1 MPELKNP
8 PKEAARTQDSFR
20 KFMAIPGM
28 ASVIT
33 AFAGVVILMIIFAFM
48 NKNFI
53 RPTNLMNLS
62 RSIVPYLLVGIGQG
76 IVCITGNIDLSIGSV
91 LGMSAMISA
100 TLICN
105 GVNPI
110 LAVILDLIAC
120 LAIGVVNGVLV
131 GKFKLPPF
139 IGTLGTMTICRGL
152 AELANGNYNTGDIG
166 NAPLATG
173 LRNLFYYGRAGFLF
187 YGVVVALLIWFVFNY
202 IMNYTRVGRHIYAIG
217 SNVDAARLSGVNV
230 FQTTTIAYLIS
241 AFCSCVAGLVTM
253 ASAGMGSMTAGM
265 SYEMYGVA
273 AAVIGGIST
282 LGGSGLLVGVI
293 AGASVWAI
301 LQNGLNMASVP
312 VAMRNIVIGL
322 IVVAC
327 VLLDIMRRSG
337 IKLGGKKKA

>member
-1 MPELKNP
+1 MEKKQN
-8 PKEAARTQDSFR
+8 SFQ

-28 ASVIT
+28 ASVVT
-33 AFAGVVILMIIFAFM
+33 AFVGVVVLMIIFTIM
-48 NKNFI
+48 NPNFI
-53 RPTNLMNLS
+53 GRANLMPLS
-62 RSIVPYLLVGIGQG
+62 RSICPYLLVGIGQG

-110 LAVILDLIAC
+110 LAVIIDIIAC
-120 LAIGVVNGVLV
+120 LAVGIVNGVLV

-139 IGTLGTMTICRGL
+139 IGTLGTMTICRGI
-152 AELANGNYNTGDIG
+152 AQIVNGNYNTGDIG
-166 NAPLATG
+166 TAPLAQG
-173 LRNLFYYGRAGFLF
+173 LRDLFYYGRIGVIY
-187 YGVVVALLIWFVFNY
+187 YGVIITLIIWFIFNY
-202 IMNYTRVGRHIYAIG
+202 IMNYTRTGRHIYAIG
-217 SNVDAARLSGVNV
+217 SNVDAARLSGVDV
-230 FQTTTIAYLIS
+230 FKTTTVAYLIS
-241 AFCSCVAGLVTM
+241 AFCSCIAGLVTM
-253 ASAGMGSMTAGM
+253 AASGMGSMQAGM

-301 LQNGLNMASVP
+301 LQSGLTLANVP
-312 VAMRNIVIGL
+312 VAMRNIIIGI

-327 VLLDIMRRSG
+327 VLFDIMRRNG
-337 IKLGGKKKA
+337 VKIKKNK

>member
-1 MPELKNP
+1 MEKKQN
-8 PKEAARTQDSFR
+8 SFQ

-28 ASVIT
+28 ASVVT
-33 AFAGVVILMIIFAFM
+33 AFVGVVVLMIIFTIM
-48 NKNFI
+48 NPNFI
-53 RPTNLMNLS
+53 GRANLMPLS
-62 RSIVPYLLVGIGQG
+62 RSICPYLLVGIGQG

-110 LAVILDLIAC
+110 LAVIIDIIAC
-120 LAIGVVNGVLV
+120 LAVGIVNGVLV

-139 IGTLGTMTICRGL
+139 IGTLGTMTICRGI
-152 AELANGNYNTGDIG
+152 AQIVNGNYNTGDIG
-166 NAPLATG
+166 TAPLAQG
-173 LRNLFYYGRAGFLF
+173 LRDLFYYGRIGVIY
-187 YGVVVALLIWFVFNY
+187 YGVIITLIIWFIFNY
-202 IMNYTRVGRHIYAIG
+202 IMNYTRTGRHIYAIG
-217 SNVDAARLSGVNV
+217 SNVDAARLSGVDV
-230 FQTTTIAYLIS
+230 FKTTTVAYLIS

-253 ASAGMGSMTAGM
+253 AAAGMGSMQAGM

-301 LQNGLNMASVP
+301 LQSGLTLANVP
-312 VAMRNIVIGL
+312 VAIRNIIIGI

-327 VLLDIMRRSG
+327 VLFDIMRRSG
-337 IKLGGKKKA
+337 VKIGKKK

>member
-1 MPELKNP
+1 MNKKQN
-8 PKEAARTQDSFR
+8 SFQ

-33 AFAGVVILMIIFAFM
+33 AFAGVVILMIIFAVM
-48 NKNFI
+48 NPNFAKS
-53 RPTNLMNLS
+53 RNLLNLT
-62 RSIVPYLLVGIGQG
+62 RSICPYLLVGIGQG

-110 LAVILDLIAC
+110 LAIIIDLVAC
-120 LAIGVVNGVLV
+120 LAVGLVNGVLV

-152 AELANGNYNTGDIG
+152 AEIVNGNYNTGDIG
-166 NAPLATG
+166 NAPLAEG
-173 LRNLFYYGRAGFLF
+173 LRDLFYYGKIGFIY
-187 YGVVVALLIWFVFNY
+187 YGVIVTLLIWFVFNY
-202 IMNYTRVGRHIYAIG
+202 VMNYTRTGRHIYAIG

-230 FQTTTIAYLIS
+230 FKTTTTAYMIS
-241 AFCSCVAGLVTM
+241 AFCSFVAGLVTM
-253 ASAGMGSMTAGM
+253 AAAGMGSMQAGL

-301 LQNGLNMASVP
+301 LQNGQTLANVP
-312 VAMRNIVIGL
+312 VAMRNIIIGV

-327 VLLDIMRRSG
+327 VLLDIMRRNG
-337 IKLGGKKKA
+337 IIGKKNK

>member
-1 MPELKNP
+1 MEKKQN
-8 PKEAARTQDSFR
+8 SFQ

-28 ASVIT
+28 ASVVT
-33 AFAGVVILMIIFAFM
+33 AFVGVVVLMIIFTIM
-48 NKNFI
+48 NPNFI
-53 RPTNLMNLS
+53 GRANLMPLS
-62 RSIVPYLLVGIGQG
+62 RSICPYLLVGIGQG

-110 LAVILDLIAC
+110 LAVIIDIIAC
-120 LAIGVVNGVLV
+120 LAVGIVNGVLV

-139 IGTLGTMTICRGL
+139 IGTLGTMTICRGI
-152 AELANGNYNTGDIG
+152 AQIVNGNYNTGDIG
-166 NAPLATG
+166 TAPLAQG
-173 LRNLFYYGRAGFLF
+173 LRDLFYYGRIGVIY
-187 YGVVVALLIWFVFNY
+187 YGVIITLIIWFIFNY
-202 IMNYTRVGRHIYAIG
+202 IMNYTRTGRHIYAIG
-217 SNVDAARLSGVNV
+217 SNVDAARLSGVDV
-230 FQTTTIAYLIS
+230 FKTTTVAYLIS

-253 ASAGMGSMTAGM
+253 AAAGMGSMQAGM

-301 LQNGLNMASVP
+301 LQSGLTLANVP
-312 VAMRNIVIGL
+312 VAMRNIIIGI

-327 VLLDIMRRSG
+327 VLFDILRRNG
-337 IKLGGKKKA
+337 VKIKKNK

>member
-1 MPELKNP
+1 MNKKKN
-8 PKEAARTQDSFR
+8 SFQ
-20 KFMAIPGM
+20 KFMALPGM

-33 AFAGVVILMIIFAFM
+33 AFAGVVILMIIFAVM
-48 NKNFI
+48 NPNFAKQ
-53 RPTNLMNLS
+53 RNLLNLT
-62 RSIVPYLLVGIGQG
+62 RSICPYLLVGIGQG

-110 LAVILDLIAC
+110 VALIIDLAAC
-120 LAIGVVNGVLV
+120 LAVGVVNGILV

-152 AELANGNYNTGDIG
+152 AEIVNGNYNTGDIG
-166 NAPLATG
+166 NAPLAEG
-173 LRNLFYYGRAGFLF
+173 LRDLFYYGKIGFLY
-187 YGVVVALLIWFVFNY
+187 YGVIVTLIIWFVFNY
-202 IMNYTRVGRHIYAIG
+202 IMNYTRTGRHIYAIG

-230 FQTTTIAYLIS
+230 FKTTATAYMIS
-241 AFCSCVAGLVTM
+241 AFCSFVAGLVTM
-253 ASAGMGSMTAGM
+253 AAAGMGSMQAGL

-301 LQNGLNMASVP
+301 LQNGLTLANVP
-312 VAMRNIVIGL
+312 VAMRNIIIGI

-327 VLLDIMRRSG
+327 VLLDIMRRNG
-337 IKLGGKKKA
+337 MLGKKNK

>member
-1 MPELKNP
+1 MNKKKN
-8 PKEAARTQDSFR
+8 SFQ

-33 AFAGVVILMIIFAFM
+33 AFAGVVILMIIFAVM
-48 NKNFI
+48 NPNFAKQ
-53 RPTNLMNLS
+53 RNLLNLT
-62 RSIVPYLLVGIGQG
+62 RSICPYLLVGIGQG

-110 LAVILDLIAC
+110 VAIIIDLAAC
-120 LAIGVVNGVLV
+120 LAVGVVNGILV

-152 AELANGNYNTGDIG
+152 AEIVNGNYNTGDIG
-166 NAPLATG
+166 NAPLAEG
-173 LRNLFYYGRAGFLF
+173 LRDLFYYGKIGFLY
-187 YGVVVALLIWFVFNY
+187 YGVIVTLIIWFVFNY
-202 IMNYTRVGRHIYAIG
+202 IMNYTRTGRHIYAIG

-230 FQTTTIAYLIS
+230 FKTTATAYMIS
-241 AFCSCVAGLVTM
+241 AFCSFVAGLVTM
-253 ASAGMGSMTAGM
+253 AAAGMGSMQAGL

-301 LQNGLNMASVP
+301 LQNGLTLANVP
-312 VAMRNIVIGL
+312 VAMRNIIIGI

-327 VLLDIMRRSG
+327 VLLDIMRRNG
-337 IKLGGKKKA
+337 MLGKKNK

>member
-1 MPELKNP
+1 
-8 PKEAARTQDSFR
+8 
-20 KFMAIPGM
+20 MAVPGM
-28 ASVIT
+28 ASVLT
-33 AFAGVVILMIIFAFM
+33 AFIGVILLIIIFTFM
-48 NKNFI
+48 NPNFASKN
-53 RPTNLMNLS
+53 NLMSLS
-62 RSIVPYLLVGIGQG
+62 RSICPYLLVGIGQG

-100 TLICN
+100 TLIFN

-110 LAVILDLIAC
+110 IAIIVDIVAC
-120 LAIGVVNGVLV
+120 LAVGIVNGVLV

-152 AELANGNYNTGDIG
+152 AEIVNGNYNTGDIG
-166 NAPLATG
+166 TTSLAG
-173 LRNLFYYGRAGFLF
+173 GIRQLFYYGKIGVIY
-187 YGVVVALLIWFVFNY
+187 YGVIVALIIWFVFNY
-202 IMNYTRVGRHIYAIG
+202 IMNYTRTGRHIYAIG
-217 SNVDAARLSGVNV
+217 SNVDAARLSGVDV
-230 FQTTTIAYLIS
+230 FRTTTVAYLIS

-253 ASAGMGSMTAGM
+253 AAAGMGSMQAGL

-301 LQNGLNMASVP
+301 LQNGLTLANVP
-312 VAMRNIVIGL
+312 VAMRNIIIGI

-327 VLLDIMRRSG
+327 VLLDIMRRNG
-337 IKLGGKKKA
+337 VKIGGKKK

>member
-1 MPELKNP
+1 MNKKQN
-8 PKEAARTQDSFR
+8 SFQ

-33 AFAGVVILMIIFAFM
+33 AFAGVVILMIIFAVM
-48 NKNFI
+48 NPNFAKS
-53 RPTNLMNLS
+53 RNLLNLT
-62 RSIVPYLLVGIGQG
+62 RSICPYLLVGIGQG

-110 LAVILDLIAC
+110 LAIIIDLVAC
-120 LAIGVVNGVLV
+120 LAVGLVNGVLV

-152 AELANGNYNTGDIG
+152 AEIVNGNYNTGDIG
-166 NAPLATG
+166 NAPLAEG
-173 LRNLFYYGRAGFLF
+173 LRDLFYYGKIGFIY
-187 YGVVVALLIWFVFNY
+187 YGVIVTLLIWFVFNY
-202 IMNYTRVGRHIYAIG
+202 VMNYTRTGRHIYAIG

-230 FQTTTIAYLIS
+230 FKTTTTAYMIS
-241 AFCSCVAGLVTM
+241 AFCSFVAGLVTM
-253 ASAGMGSMTAGM
+253 AAAGMGSMQAGL

-301 LQNGLNMASVP
+301 LQNGLTLANVP
-312 VAMRNIVIGL
+312 VAMRNIIIGV

-327 VLLDIMRRSG
+327 VLLDIMRRNG
-337 IKLGGKKKA
+337 IIGKKNK

>member
-1 MPELKNP
+1 MKKQN
-8 PKEAARTQDSFR
+8 SFQ

-28 ASVIT
+28 ASVVT
-33 AFAGVVILMIIFAFM
+33 AFVGVVLLIIIFTIM
-48 NKNFI
+48 NPNFASKN
-53 RPTNLMNLS
+53 NLMSLS
-62 RSIVPYLLVGIGQG
+62 RSICPYLLVGIGQG

-110 LAVILDLIAC
+110 IALIVDVIAC
-120 LAIGVVNGVLV
+120 LAVGVVNGVLV

-152 AELANGNYNTGDIG
+152 AEIVNGNYNTGDIG
-166 NAPLATG
+166 TGALAG
-173 LRNLFYYGRAGFLF
+173 GIRQLFYYGRIGVIY
-187 YGVVVALLIWFVFNY
+187 YGVIVALIIWFIFNY
-202 IMNYTRVGRHIYAIG
+202 IMNYTRTGRHIYAIG
-217 SNVDAARLSGVNV
+217 SNVDAARLSGVDV
-230 FQTTTIAYLIS
+230 FKTTTVAYLIS

-253 ASAGMGSMTAGM
+253 AAAGMGSMQAGL

-301 LQNGLNMASVP
+301 LQNGLTLANVP
-312 VAMRNIVIGL
+312 VAMRNIIIGL

-327 VLLDIMRRSG
+327 VLLDIMRRNG
-337 IKLGGKKKA
+337 VKIGKKK

>member
-1 MPELKNP
+1 MEKKQN
-8 PKEAARTQDSFR
+8 SFQ

-28 ASVIT
+28 ASVVT
-33 AFAGVVILMIIFAFM
+33 AFVGVVVLMIIFSIM
-48 NKNFI
+48 NPNCI
-53 RPTNLMNLS
+53 GRANLMPLS
-62 RSIVPYLLVGIGQG
+62 RSICPYLLVGIGQG

-110 LAVILDLIAC
+110 LAVIIDIIAC
-120 LAIGVVNGVLV
+120 LAVGIVNGVLV

-139 IGTLGTMTICRGL
+139 IGTLGTMTICRGI
-152 AELANGNYNTGDIG
+152 AQIVNGNYNTGDIG
-166 NAPLATG
+166 TAPLAQG
-173 LRNLFYYGRAGFLF
+173 LRDLFYYGRIGVIY
-187 YGVVVALLIWFVFNY
+187 YGVIITLIIWFIFNY
-202 IMNYTRVGRHIYAIG
+202 IMNYTRTGRHIYAIG
-217 SNVDAARLSGVNV
+217 SNVDAARLSGVDV
-230 FQTTTIAYLIS
+230 FKTTTVAYLIS

-253 ASAGMGSMTAGM
+253 AAAGMGSLQAGM

-301 LQNGLNMASVP
+301 LQSGLTLANVP
-312 VAMRNIVIGL
+312 VAMRNIIIGI

-327 VLLDIMRRSG
+327 VLFDIMRRNG
-337 IKLGGKKKA
+337 VKIKKNK

>member
-1 MPELKNP
+1 MNK
-8 PKEAARTQDSFR
+8 KKTSFQ

-33 AFAGVVILMIIFAFM
+33 AFIGVVILMIIFAVM
-48 NKNFI
+48 NPNFAKQ
-53 RPTNLMNLS
+53 RNLLNLT
-62 RSIVPYLLVGIGQG
+62 RSICPYLLVGIGQG

-110 LAVILDLIAC
+110 LAVIIDLLAC
-120 LAIGVVNGVLV
+120 LVVGFINGVLV

-152 AELANGNYNTGDIG
+152 AEIVNGNYNTGDIG
-166 NAPLATG
+166 NAPLAEG
-173 LRNLFYYGRAGFLF
+173 LRDLFYYGKIGFIY
-187 YGVVVALLIWFVFNY
+187 YGVIVTLLIWFVFNY
-202 IMNYTRVGRHIYAIG
+202 IMNYTRTGRHIYAIG

-230 FQTTTIAYLIS
+230 FKTTATAYMIS
-241 AFCSCVAGLVTM
+241 AFCSFVAGLVTM
-253 ASAGMGSMTAGM
+253 AAAGMGSMQAGL

-301 LQNGLNMASVP
+301 LQNGLTLANVP
-312 VAMRNIVIGL
+312 VAMRNIIIGI

-327 VLLDIMRRSG
+327 VLLDIMRRNG
-337 IKLGGKKKA
+337 TFGKKKSK

>member
-1 MPELKNP
+1 MNK
-8 PKEAARTQDSFR
+8 KKTSFQ

-33 AFAGVVILMIIFAFM
+33 AFIGVVILMIIFAVM
-48 NKNFI
+48 NPNFAKQ
-53 RPTNLMNLS
+53 RNLLNLT
-62 RSIVPYLLVGIGQG
+62 RSICPYLLVGIGQG

-110 LAVILDLIAC
+110 LAVIIDLLAC
-120 LAIGVVNGVLV
+120 LVVGFINGVLV

-152 AELANGNYNTGDIG
+152 AEIVNGNYNTGDIG
-166 NAPLATG
+166 NAPLAEG
-173 LRNLFYYGRAGFLF
+173 LRDLFYYGKIGFIY
-187 YGVVVALLIWFVFNY
+187 YGVIVTLLIWFVFNY
-202 IMNYTRVGRHIYAIG
+202 IMNYTRTGRHIYAIG

-230 FQTTTIAYLIS
+230 FKTTATAYMIS
-241 AFCSCVAGLVTM
+241 AFCSFVAGLVTM
-253 ASAGMGSMTAGM
+253 AAAGMGSMQAGL
-265 SYEMYGVA
+265 SSEMYGVA
-273 AAVIGGIST
+273 AAGIGGIST

-301 LQNGLNMASVP
+301 LQNGLTLANVP
-312 VAMRNIVIGL
+312 VAMRNIIIGI

-327 VLLDIMRRSG
+327 VLLDIMRRNG
-337 IKLGGKKKA
+337 TFGKKKSK

>member
-1 MPELKNP
+1 MNKKQN
-8 PKEAARTQDSFR
+8 SFQ

-33 AFAGVVILMIIFAFM
+33 AFAGVVILMIIFAVM
-48 NKNFI
+48 NPNFAKS
-53 RPTNLMNLS
+53 RNLLNLT
-62 RSIVPYLLVGIGQG
+62 RSICPYLLVGIGQG

-110 LAVILDLIAC
+110 LAIIIDLVAC
-120 LAIGVVNGVLV
+120 LAVGLVNGVLV

-152 AELANGNYNTGDIG
+152 AEIVNGNYNTGDIG
-166 NAPLATG
+166 NAPLAEG
-173 LRNLFYYGRAGFLF
+173 LRDLFYYGKIGFIY
-187 YGVVVALLIWFVFNY
+187 YGVIVTLLIWFVFNY
-202 IMNYTRVGRHIYAIG
+202 VMNYTRTGRHIYAIG
-217 SNVDAARLSGVNV
+217 SNVDATRLSGVDV
-230 FQTTTIAYLIS
+230 FKTTTTAYMIS
-241 AFCSCVAGLVTM
+241 AFCSFVAGLVTM
-253 ASAGMGSMTAGM
+253 AAAGMGSMQAGL

-301 LQNGLNMASVP
+301 LQNGLTLANVP
-312 VAMRNIVIGL
+312 VAMRNIIIGV

-327 VLLDIMRRSG
+327 VLLDIMRRNG
-337 IKLGGKKKA
+337 IIGKNNK

>member
-1 MPELKNP
+1 MKKQNSFQKLM
-8 PKEAARTQDSFR
+8 AA
-20 KFMAIPGM
+20 PGM
-28 ASVIT
+28 ASVLT
-33 AFAGVVILMIIFAFM
+33 AFAGVVILIIIFTFM
-48 NKNFI
+48 NPNFAS
-53 RPTNLMNLS
+53 RNNLMSLT
-62 RSIVPYLLVGIGQG
+62 RSICPYLLVGIGQG

-110 LAVILDLIAC
+110 IALIVDLVAC
-120 LAIGVVNGVLV
+120 LAVGLVNGVLV

-152 AELANGNYNTGDIG
+152 AEIVNGNYNTGDIG
-166 NAPLATG
+166 TGTLAMG
-173 LRNLFYYGRAGFLF
+173 IRQLFYYGRIGVIY
-187 YGVVVALLIWFVFNY
+187 YGVIVALIIWFIFNY
-202 IMNYTRVGRHIYAIG
+202 IMNYTRTGRHIYAIG
-217 SNVDAARLSGVNV
+217 SNVDAARLSGVDV
-230 FQTTTIAYLIS
+230 YKTTTVAYCIS
-241 AFCSCVAGLVTM
+241 AFCSCIAGLVVM
-253 ASAGMGSMTAGM
+253 AAAGMGSMQAGL

-301 LQNGLNMASVP
+301 LQNGLTLANVP
-312 VAMRNIVIGL
+312 VAMRNIIIGL

-327 VLLDIMRRSG
+327 VLLDIMRRNG
-337 IKLGGKKKA
+337 MIGKKKK